1 MRYSVK
7 YQLEEYRKKVVD
19 LLMENTRVWDTYHY
33 ILYDKFVITDYEVI
47 MGTIPSKFYEV
58 ADMYAVDDYVELWK
72 EYNKRLLI
80 DHFIQKN
87 VHLLNRKIS

>member
-19 LLMENTRVWDTYHY
+19 LLMENTRVWIPNHY
-33 ILYDKFVITDYEVI
+33 ILHDKFVITDYEVL
-47 MGTIPSKFYEV
+47 MGTIPTKFYEV

-80 DHFIQKN
+80 DHFTQKYGQ
-87 VHLLNRKIS
+87 LIRKIS